1 MGERLKAVDIMD
13 LTSILV
19 AVITAL
25 GSFAGVYFANR
36 KTQAL
41 VLYRLQQLE
50 TAVNRH
56 NQVVERVYKLE
67 ERAEVT
73 DERIRVA
80 NHRIDDLEQKKG
92 A

>member
-1 MGERLKAVDIMD
+1 MD
-13 LTSILV
+13 WTSIIV
-19 AVITAL
+19 AVVTAL

-36 KTQAL
+36 KSQAL

>member
-1 MGERLKAVDIMD
+1 MD
-13 LTSILV
+13 WTSIIV
-19 AVITAL
+19 AVVTAL

-36 KTQAL
+36 KSQAL

-80 NHRIDDLEQKKG
+80 NHRIDDLEQMEKKG

>member
-1 MGERLKAVDIMD
+1 MD
-13 LTSILV
+13 WTSIIV
-19 AVITAL
+19 AVVTAL

-36 KTQAL
+36 KSQAL

-50 TAVNRH
+50 AAVNRH

-80 NHRIDDLEQKKG
+80 NHRIEDLEKVEKKG

>member
-1 MGERLKAVDIMD
+1 MEW
-13 LTSILV
+13 TSILV

-80 NHRIDDLEQKKG
+80 NHRIEDLEKKG

>member
-1 MGERLKAVDIMD
+1 MD
-13 LTSILV
+13 WTSIIV
-19 AVITAL
+19 AVVTAL

-36 KTQAL
+36 KSQAL

-50 TAVNRH
+50 SAVNRH
-56 NQVVERVYKLE
+56 NQVIDRVYRLE

-73 DERIRVA
+73 DERIKVA
-80 NHRIDDLEQKKG
+80 NHRIDDLERKKG

>member
-1 MGERLKAVDIMD
+1 MD
-13 LTSILV
+13 WTSIIV
-19 AVITAL
+19 AVVTAL

-36 KTQAL
+36 KSQAL

-50 TAVNRH
+50 SAVNRH
-56 NQVVERVYKLE
+56 NQVIDRVYRLE

-73 DERIRVA
+73 DERIKVA
-80 NHRIDDLEQKKG
+80 NHRIDDLERKG

>member
-1 MGERLKAVDIMD
+1 MD
-13 LTSILV
+13 WTSIIV
-19 AVITAL
+19 AVVTAL

-36 KTQAL
+36 KSQAL

-50 TAVNRH
+50 AAVNRH

>member
-1 MGERLKAVDIMD
+1 MD
-13 LTSILV
+13 WTSIIV
-19 AVITAL
+19 AVVTAL
-25 GSFAGVYFANR
+25 GSFLGVFYANK
-36 KTQAL
+36 KTSEKTNAL
-41 VLYRLQQLE
+41 IGYRLEQLE
-50 TAVNRH
+50 KAVNKH
-56 NQVVERVYKLE
+56 NQVVERVYRLE

>member
-1 MGERLKAVDIMD
+1 MLKAVNTMEW
-13 LTSILV
+13 TSILV

-41 VLYRLQQLE
+41 ILYRLQQLE
-50 TAVNRH
+50 AAVNRH

-80 NHRIDDLEQKKG
+80 NHRIEDLEKG

>member
-1 MGERLKAVDIMD
+1 MD
-13 LTSILV
+13 WTSILV

-80 NHRIDDLEQKKG
+80 NHRIDDLEEKG

>member
-1 MGERLKAVDIMD
+1 MD
-13 LTSILV
+13 WTSIIV
-19 AVITAL
+19 AAVTAL
-25 GSFAGVYFANR
+25 GSFLGVYYANR
-36 KTQAL
+36 KSQAL

>member
-1 MGERLKAVDIMD
+1 MD
-13 LTSILV
+13 WTSIIV
-19 AVITAL
+19 AVVTAM

-36 KTQAL
+36 KSQAL

-50 TAVNRH
+50 AAVNRH

>member
-1 MGERLKAVDIMD
+1 MEW
-13 LTSILV
+13 TSILV

-67 ERAEVT
+67 ERAEVV
-73 DERIRVA
+73 DERIKVA
-80 NHRIDDLEQKKG
+80 NHRIDDLERKKG

>member
-1 MGERLKAVDIMD
+1 MD
-13 LTSILV
+13 WTSILV

-25 GSFAGVYFANR
+25 GSFLGVYYANR
-36 KTQAL
+36 KNQAL
-41 VLYRLQQLE
+41 ISYRLQQLE
-50 TAVNRH
+50 AAVNRH

-73 DERIRVA
+73 DERIRVVNA
-80 NHRIDDLEQKKG
+80 RIGDLEKKG

>member
-1 MGERLKAVDIMD
+1 MD
-13 LTSILV
+13 WTSILV

-25 GSFAGVYFANR
+25 GSFLGVYYANR
-36 KTQAL
+36 KNQAL
-41 VLYRLQQLE
+41 ISYRLQQLE
-50 TAVNRH
+50 AAVNRH
-56 NQVVERVYKLE
+56 NQVIDRVYRLE

-80 NHRIDDLEQKKG
+80 NHRIEDLEKKG

>member
-1 MGERLKAVDIMD
+1 MD
-13 LTSILV
+13 WTSILV

-25 GSFAGVYFANR
+25 GSFLGVFYANK
-36 KTQAL
+36 KTSEKTNAL
-41 VLYRLQQLE
+41 IGYRLEQLE
-50 TAVNRH
+50 KAVNKH
-56 NQVVERVYKLE
+56 NQVVERVYRLE

-80 NHRIDDLEQKKG
+80 NHRIEDLEKKG